1 MNSPTVRKISFGC
14 LGIIIVMFIG
24 LIVLLT
30 VLPDDVDSEPAA
42 SPEETSTPFTPSE
55 PEEGSLAA
63 TVRDR
68 FYEDLVEEVDGEEIF
83 DNPGG
88 IGEDYDYEVPILE
101 WSNSENDYE
110 IIVTAV
116 EGAQGSSSVSL
127 CQNVL
132 AYGTPRQPESLNGED
147 GRLDLRYVIL
157 QDVDGNDM
165 AQCDAIDVRTQN
177 CEASNITGSGCE
189 GLPTRD

>member
-1 MNSPTVRKISFGC
+1 MNSLTVRKISFGC
-14 LGIIIVMFIG
+14 LGIITVMFIG

-88 IGEDYDYEVPILE
+88 IGEDYDY
-101 WSNSENDYE
+101 
-110 IIVTAV
+110 
-116 EGAQGSSSVSL
+116 
-127 CQNVL
+127 
-132 AYGTPRQPESLNGED
+132 
-147 GRLDLRYVIL
+147 
-157 QDVDGNDM
+157 
-165 AQCDAIDVRTQN
+165 
-177 CEASNITGSGCE
+177 
-189 GLPTRD
+189 

>member
-1 MNSPTVRKISFGC
+1 
-14 LGIIIVMFIG
+14 MFIG

-30 VLPDDVDSEPAA
+30 VLPDDVESEPAA
-42 SPEETSTPFTPSE
+42 SPEETFTPSE

-68 FYEDLVEEVDGEEIF
+68 FYEDLVEEVDGEEVF
-83 DNPGG
+83 DNSGG

-101 WSNSENDYE
+101 WSNSEDEYE

-132 AYGTPRQPESLNGED
+132 AYGTPRQSESLNGED

-157 QDVDGNDM
+157 QDIDGNDM

-177 CEASNITGSGCE
+177 CEAGNITGSGCE
-189 GLPTRD
+189 GLPARD